1 MTLLVIEILTGTA
14 LHQLVP
20 ALLGEGLADA
30 ARAVELVLEVH
41 LEVAVVRL
49 TAPLTGRGGGGRRVT
64 AGGQRGGVQPGPLGL
79 RRSVRQLR
87 QVFLQSVQVLL
98 LLLLK
103 PLAGD

>member
-49 TAPLTGRGGGGRRVT
+49 TAPLTGRGGGGRRVA
-64 AGGQRGGVQPGPLGL
+64 AGRQRGGLQPGPLGL